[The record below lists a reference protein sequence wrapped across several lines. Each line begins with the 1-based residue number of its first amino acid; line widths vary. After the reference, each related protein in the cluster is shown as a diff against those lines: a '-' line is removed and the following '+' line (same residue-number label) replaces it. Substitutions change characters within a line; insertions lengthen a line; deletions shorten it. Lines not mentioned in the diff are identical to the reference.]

1 MNEQV
6 ASVGVGVGDAN
17 VDVDVDVR
25 YLSVGANR
33 HTAVA
38 DWSEDGIVAF
48 GADCNV
54 ALWRPNVGFLFSF
67 FNSPVSPLFYFS
79 FFPTLTIMPACIRI
93 CISLPNTYEFLNISG
108 CY

>member
-6 ASVGVGVGDAN
+6 ASVGVGVGVGDAN

-25 YLSVGANR
+25 YLSAGANR

-54 ALWRPNVGFLFSF
+54 ALWRPNVGFLFF
-67 FNSPVSPLFYFS
+67 LFLIPRSHPCFISHFS
-79 FFPTLTIMPACIRI
+79 L
-93 CISLPNTYEFLNISG
+93 L
-108 CY
+108 